1 MICGEYI
8 HTLDSKN
15 RLTLPARLR
24 EQLGEQVVI
33 TKSVD
38 KCLSLYSSEAW
49 QTFTDKLNAL
59 PNMQTRNVRRFL
71 FASAFETQ
79 VDSQGRIL
87 IPPQLCQYAEIGK
100 NVRIA
105 GVGDHAE
112 IWDEEL
118 WNSEQSAENAAE
130 IAETLIGLG
139 F

>member
-38 KCLSLYSSEAW
+38 KCLSLYSSKAW

-112 IWDEEL
+112 IWNEEL